1 MREAPKIWFDE
12 YEEITAIARHL
23 PTTLAEYQRRFI
35 GSWTSAPGNPPGCKK
50 PHDKITSAAP
60 YPSPA
65 GLGLAR
71 RPNMQELR
79 PIKRAGEVGE

>member
-1 MREAPKIWFDE
+1 MSEPPKIWFDE
-12 YEEITAIARHL
+12 YDEITRIARDL
-23 PTTLAEYQRRFI
+23 PMTLAEYQRRFI
-35 GSWTSAPGNPPGCKK
+35 GSWTSAPGNPPGCKE
-50 PHDKITSAAP
+50 PHGGITPAAP

-65 GLGLAR
+65 GLGLAG